1 MYYVKK
7 TLLSCFYILVIETDN
22 KLKIKQIQVTST
34 INTRTISIVLEKYAM
49 TFVEKK
55 QGKALRR

>member
-7 TLLSCFYILVIETDN
+7 PLLSCFYILVIETDN